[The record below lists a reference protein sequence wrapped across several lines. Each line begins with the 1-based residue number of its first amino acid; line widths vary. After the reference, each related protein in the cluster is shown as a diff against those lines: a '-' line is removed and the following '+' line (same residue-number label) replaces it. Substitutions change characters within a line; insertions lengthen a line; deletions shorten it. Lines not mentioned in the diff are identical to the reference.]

1 MIAELFLIMD
11 LLKGTVQTNGTP
23 SLPSTGSEVSKLNPF
38 KKKEKVIKGVL
49 DEPGTAFGE
58 LKFKK
63 YF

>member
-1 MIAELFLIMD
+1 MIAELLLISD
-11 LLKGTVQTNGTP
+11 LLKANDTQTP
-23 SLPSTGSEVSKLNPF
+23 PSTSPTANNGFNPF
-38 KKKEKVIKGVL
+38 KKKEKMIKGVL

>member
-1 MIAELFLIMD
+1 MLAALFLLID
-11 LLKGTVQTNGTP
+11 LLGDTVGTP
-23 SLPSTGSEVSKLNPF
+23 SLPPTKPNTFTPF

>member
-1 MIAELFLIMD
+1 MIGELFLIMD
-11 LLKGTVQTNGTP
+11 LLKDTVGTP
-23 SLPSTGSEVSKLNPF
+23 IPPSTGSEVSKFNPF

-49 DEPGTAFGE
+49 DQAGTAFGE

>member
-1 MIAELFLIMD
+1 MLAALFLLID
-11 LLKGTVQTNGTP
+11 LLGDTVGTP
-23 SLPSTGSEVSKLNPF
+23 SLPPTKPSTFTPF

-49 DEPGTAFGE
+49 DKPGTAFGE

>member
-1 MIAELFLIMD
+1 MLAALFLLIN
-11 LLKGTVQTNGTP
+11 LLGDTVQTNGTP
-23 SLPSTGSEVSKLNPF
+23 SLPPTKPNTFTPF

-49 DEPGTAFGE
+49 DQPGTAFGE